1 MSTIFRLRDIMPPA
15 FFDLHRQIK
24 AGTVSEALCKGGR
37 GGAKSSFISE
47 EIETQMLA
55 HPDTHAVVLRKKE
68 NTLRRS
74 VFNQYVWALEALG
87 MRHKWKV
94 TVSPMELVYKP
105 TGQKIMFFG
114 LDDPGNLKSIKLP
127 FGYVAYAHFE
137 ELDQFSGPEEVRNVE
152 QSLLRG
158 GPIAI
163 TFKSFNPPASAA
175 NWANRYARE
184 PKPGQ
189 VVHHSTYLDTPPE
202 WLGPRFLADAEH
214 LERVNYTAYR
224 NEYLGEVTGSGANVF
239 DNIRLEPISDELV
252 RSFDR
257 IYMGVDWGFYPDP
270 WAWNKVHYDAA
281 RMTLYVFDEAEAY
294 RKGNEAT
301 ADILRRE
308 HGVTPYDLITADSA
322 ESKSIADYKMF
333 GLYCHG
339 AKKGPGSVEYSM
351 KWLGRLVAIVI
362 DPARCPGAAKEFS
375 EYEFERNKDGELIST
390 YPDRNNHHIDAV
402 RYATEPVW
410 KRRGQ

>member
-1 MSTIFRLRDIMPPA
+1 MSMTYRLSEVMPPA
-15 FFDLHRQIK
+15 FYSLHRQIK
-24 AGTVSEALCKGGR
+24 AGQVSEALCKGGR
-37 GGAKSSFISE
+37 GGCKSSWISE
-47 EIETQMLA
+47 EIVTQMIA
-55 HPDTHAVVLRKKE
+55 HPNAHAVVLRQKD

-74 VFNQYVWALEALG
+74 VYNQYGWALEQLG
-87 MRHKWKV
+87 MRKKWRA
-94 TVSPMELVYKP
+94 TVSPMELTYLP

-114 LDDPGNLKSIKLP
+114 LDDPGNLKSLKLP
-127 FGYVAYAHFE
+127 FGYVAYLHFE
-137 ELDQFSGPEEVRNVE
+137 ELDQFSGPEAVRNVE

-184 PKPGQ
+184 TKLGQ
-189 VVHHSTYLDTPPE
+189 VVHHSTYLDTPPD

-214 LERVNYTAYR
+214 LQTINPTAYR

-239 DNIRLEPISDELV
+239 DNIRLEPITDDQIKT
-252 RSFDR
+252 FDR
-257 IYMGVDWGFYPDP
+257 LHQGLDWGFYPDP

-281 RMTLYVFDEAEAY
+281 RMTLYVIDEAEAY

-301 ADILRRE
+301 ARILREE
-308 HGVTPYDLITADSA
+308 HGVVGSDLIIADSA
-322 ESKSIADYKMF
+322 EPKSVADYRSY
-333 GLYCHG
+333 GLWCRG
-339 AKKGPGSVEYSM
+339 AQKGPGSVEYSM
-351 KWLGRLVAIVI
+351 KWLGRLAAIVI
-362 DPARCPGAAKEFS
+362 DPKRCPRAAKEFS
-375 EYEFERNKDGELIST
+375 EYEFERNKDGEIISA

-402 RYATEPVW
+402 RYALEPVW